1 MTSSQIAQANTHAFR
16 MGYGANAGVG
26 GYESITGF
34 TPFGHGSGSQFGTGA
49 LTGANSFVGTASMA
63 GMGSYFAG
71 LGVNKL
77 FPASRLGAGLSGIG
91 AATGMTLPM
100 AATFGAMIP
109 AQLALSGMASG
120 AQQLGQV
127 QNMMDNNFGSRVNMG
142 GRFGFGV
149 GRQDS
154 LNMTEAIRS
163 LKSVPE
169 MMTSMGELQNVL
181 GKVSQMGILQ
191 GVRSATEFKT
201 KFTSMV
207 GALREISKNL
217 GSTLEETLPFLQSS
231 VRQGFLDP
239 KEIQRNVQLGVS
251 GTSVG
256 IGMSRQRMFGL
267 QEQGANL
274 VRQMGGDSRVGGMGA
289 RDIATSIS
297 VAQNMGVLSQQ
308 DITRITGKVGE
319 EGVADLSQRF
329 MSAQARLFQQKG
341 AGRFITA
348 ALADRDDEGI
358 FTGKLNQDMLRK
370 LRTNQLGGDE
380 LMKMGMKNLSG
391 MSDEQALSFEN
402 AMARGMGAEAG
413 SLAGMSGGA
422 TAMNAILERMGADN
436 TQAKRRILQSITG
449 MSQAE
454 TDSMLRLAENA
465 ANVQRQ
471 KNSEMVDATTRDRS
485 VAFFKENMT
494 LSGTMHHAGTALQSV
509 FVDPF
514 TSYGANVATRMGER
528 YDDVMDQFITGSGAS
543 KANMLLNPLEIA
555 KNVGYTLFGNR
566 DTYRSTQRRLS
577 GTLGSILT
585 GDQSVAQGM
594 GSLDITAGFQEK
606 GLGGAISDGVANIGL
621 AAGASAAG
629 TAASAGLLGG
639 GLLAKGAG
647 MLLGGIPAA
656 AVLGTGAVVSTLNS
670 AYSGY
675 DEDEMRNIFGGV
687 RSIDQLNASMARRY
701 DTKTSKGN
709 LSRLMQSLRSSGV
722 TAGNLTSTSLSDL
735 LDIAEGL
742 GGEDMSGLSVISSAA
757 QGGGMEGELA
767 AEIRDRISSSL
778 IRKATGGGEQFGS
791 VLEAQ
796 KRAEDVFDP
805 GGFDRFAGGM
815 LGHEAGTSFGEDNV
829 STYFASGTA
838 KSLFGGSKEQREAL
852 LRILGDK
859 KLRSSLSTFSGRRSS
874 IERLSKENNLG
885 AISTDEL
892 MALSKDINTGYTQ
905 SQFSR
910 GIGST
915 TDEYFDNVF
924 QELTKADNTLSAE
937 DERMA
942 RNAMLSSFTQGFK
955 DKGLGRQIADL
966 MTSQGGIGAN
976 ISSIDELLQ
985 GDVQGRV
992 AKQLKSALGANNLV
1006 GVKGQKGAISK
1017 LKSFYTDDQIKAL
1030 GIFDDDSQLSD
1041 NERDLASKI
1050 IGASGV
1056 IEAELKT
1063 SSSEIGRRSA
1073 KMGMDV
1079 EGIRDKAFKEALEAQ
1094 SRTLIAHTD
1103 FVRAVGETVPML
1115 KKSAETTAIINAGGS

>member
-1 MTSSQIAQANTHAFR
+1 MMTSSQIAQANHHAFS
-16 MGYGANAGVG
+16 MGYGPNAGVG

-49 LTGANSFVGTASMA
+49 LTGANSFVGTASMV

-71 LGVNKL
+71 LGLNKL
-77 FPASRLGAGLSGIG
+77 FPASRLAAGLTGIG

-127 QNMMDNNFGSRVNMG
+127 QNMMDNNFGSRINMG

-149 GRQDS
+149 GRQDA

-239 KEIQRNVQLGVS
+239 QEIQRNVQLGVS

-274 VRQMGGDSRVGGMGA
+274 VRQMGGDSRVGSMGA
-289 RDIATSIS
+289 RDVATSIS

-308 DITRITGKVGE
+308 DITRLTGKVGE

-348 ALADRDDEGI
+348 ALAERNEEGI
-358 FTGKLNQDMLRK
+358 FTGRLDQGMLKK
-370 LRTNQLGGDE
+370 LRSNQLGGDE

-391 MSDEQALSFEN
+391 MSDEQAISFEN

-454 TDSMLRLAENA
+454 ADAMLKLADNA
-465 ANVQRQ
+465 ANVQR
-471 KNSEMVDATTRDRS
+471 KRNAEMVEAATRDRS

-494 LSGTMHHAGTALQSV
+494 LSGKMHHMGTSLQST

-528 YDDVMDQFITGSGAS
+528 YDDVMDQFITGSGAT

-566 DTYRSTQRRLS
+566 STYRSTQDRLK
-577 GTLGSILT
+577 GTLGSMLT
-585 GDQSVAQGM
+585 GNNSVASGM
-594 GSLDITAGFQEK
+594 ENLDITKGFQEK
-606 GLGGAISDGVANIGL
+606 GLSNTIGEGLTNLGL
-621 AAGASAAG
+621 AGGASATGA
-629 TAASAGLLGG
+629 AASAGMLGG
-639 GLLAKGAG
+639 GLIAKTTGF
-647 MLLGGIPAA
+647 LLGGPITAG
-656 AVLGTGAVVSTLNS
+656 VLATGAIASTLNS

-687 RSIDQLNASMARRY
+687 RSINQLNSAMSKRY
-701 DTKTSKGN
+701 GSKEAKG
-709 LSRLMQSLRSSGV
+709 RLKVLMEKLKGSGV
-722 TAGNLTSTSLSDL
+722 TAGNLSNTSLSDL
-735 LDIAEGL
+735 LDIAESM
-742 GGEDMSGLSVISSAA
+742 GGEGMSGLSAISAAA

-778 IRKATGGGEQFGS
+778 IGKAIGGGEQFES
-791 VLEAQ
+791 VLDAQ
-796 KRAEDVFDP
+796 KRAEDIFDP
-805 GGFDRFAGGM
+805 GGFDKFVGGM
-815 LGHEAGTSFGEDNV
+815 LSHEAGTAFGDTK
-829 STYFASGTA
+829 TYFASGTA

-852 LRILGDK
+852 LKILGNE

-874 IERLSKENNLG
+874 IERLAKDNNLG
-885 AISTDEL
+885 AISTDDL
-892 MALSKDINTGYTQ
+892 MALSQDLNKAYTE
-905 SQFSR
+905 SGFSR
-910 GIGST
+910 GFGST
-915 TDEYFDNVF
+915 ADDYFDDVF
-924 QELTKADNTLSAE
+924 KELTKANNTLSAE

-942 RNAMLSSFTQGFK
+942 RSAMLSTFTQGFA

-966 MTSQGGIGAN
+966 MTSQGGIGKN
-976 ISSIDELLQ
+976 IGTINELLS
-985 GDVQGRV
+985 GDVKGRV
-992 AKQLKSALGANNLV
+992 AKQLKEALGANNLV
-1006 GVKGQKGAISK
+1006 GVKDQKGVISK
-1017 LKSFYTDDQIKAL
+1017 LKSIYSEDQIKGL
-1030 GIFDDDSQLSD
+1030 GIFDDDNMLSD
-1041 NERDLASKI
+1041 RERDLASKI
-1050 IGASGV
+1050 LGASNV
-1056 IEAELKT
+1056 LDANLT
-1063 SSSEIGRRSA
+1063 ANTSEIARRSN

-1079 EGIRDKAFKEALEAQ
+1079 EGIRDQAFKEALEAQ

-1103 FVRAVGETVPML
+1103 FVRTVGETVPAL
-1115 KKSAETTAIINAGGS
+1115 KRASETTAIINAGEIR